1 MNANV
6 STPVAVSNE
15 IPRFDLSPNAHRI
28 ASDQEALAVARQLA
42 SEFAVEAA
50 ERDRERRLPAKEL
63 DQFSASGLWGITVP
77 KAYGG
82 AGVSFATLAEVIAI
96 ISAADPNLGQLPQNH
111 LAALDAIR
119 VTASEEQ
126 KLLWFGRA
134 LQGYRLGNAFSEA
147 KSKHVGAFETK
158 LKRDGDA
165 FVVNGEKFYATGALF
180 AHFIHIGAVNEDG
193 NVYLAI
199 APRDAP
205 GLRIIDSWSSF
216 GQRTTASGNVLIEN
230 VRVGPEAVI
239 PAYLGGERPSSNGS
253 VSQIIQAAV
262 DAGIARGA
270 IEETIRFVRGS
281 VRPWI
286 DSRQEHGYEDVF
298 TIAQIGDLEVK
309 LHAAEAVLQQAG
321 RAIDGILDNPSEEA
335 VAETAVKVAE
345 AKVLTTEIAI
355 LAANKLHELGG
366 TRSTL
371 GQYNFDR
378 HWRNARTHT
387 LHDPVRWKYFHVG
400 NHLLNGVAPPRHAWS

>member
-1 MNANV
+1 MNASV
-6 STPVAVSNE
+6 STPVALSNE
-15 IPRFDLSPNAHRI
+15 PPRFDLSPNAHRI
-28 ASDQEALAVARQLA
+28 GSDEEALAVARRLA

-63 DQFSASGLWGITVP
+63 DRFSGSGLWGITVP

-126 KLLWFGRA
+126 KLLWFGRV
-134 LQGYRLGNAFSEA
+134 LRGYRLGNAFSEA
-147 KSKHVGAFETK
+147 RSKHVGAFETR
-158 LKRDGDA
+158 LRRDGDA

-180 AHFIHIGAVNEDG
+180 AHFIHIGAVGEDG

-216 GQRTTASGNVLIEN
+216 GQRTTASGNVQIEN

-309 LHAAEAVLQQAG
+309 LHAAEVVLQQAG

-335 VAETAVKVAE
+335 VGETAVKVAE

-366 TRSTL
+366 ARSTL

>member
-1 MNANV
+1 MTKNV
-6 STPVAVSNE
+6 RLEDAVQRDVSFE
-15 IPRFDLSPNAHRI
+15 FSPNAHRI
-28 ASDQEALAVARQLA
+28 ASDADAVSVATRLAA
-42 SEFAVEAA
+42 EFAVEAGD
-50 ERDRERRLPAKEL
+50 RDKERRLPTKEI
-63 DQFSASGLWGITVP
+63 DIFSNSGLWAITIP

-82 AGVSFATLAEVIAI
+82 AGVSFVTLAEVIAT
-96 ISAADPNLGQLPQNH
+96 ISAADPSLGQLPQNH
-111 LAALDAIR
+111 FAALDAIR

-126 KLLWFGRA
+126 KRLWFDRV

-147 KSKHVGAFETK
+147 RSRHVGAFETT
-158 LKRDGDA
+158 LRRDGDR

-180 AHFIHIGAVNEDG
+180 AHFIHIGAADENG
-193 NVYLAI
+193 NIHLAI
-199 APRDAP
+199 APRDAK
-205 GLRIIDSWSSF
+205 GLTIIDSWSSF
-216 GQRTTASGNVLIEN
+216 GQRTTASGNVVIDHVGL
-230 VRVGPEAVI
+230 GPEAVI

-262 DAGIARGA
+262 DLGIARGA
-270 IEETIRFVRGS
+270 IDETLRFVRNH

-286 DSRQEHGYEDVF
+286 DSGQEYGHQDVF
-298 TIAQIGDLEVK
+298 TIAQIGDLQVK
-309 LHAAEAVLQQAG
+309 LHAAEVLIERAG
-321 RAIDGILDNPSEEA
+321 RAIDEILDDPSDA
-335 VAETAVKVAE
+335 SVAETAVKVAE

-355 LAANKLHELGG
+355 LSTNKLHELGG

>member
-1 MNANV
+1 MSANP
-6 STPVAVSNE
+6 STPTAVSSE
-15 IPRFDLSPNAHRI
+15 VPSFDLSPDAHRI
-28 ASDQEALAVARQLA
+28 ASDEEALAVARQLA
-42 SEFAVEAA
+42 DEFGVEAA
-50 ERDRERRLPAKEL
+50 ERDRERRLPAEEL
-63 DQFSASGLWGITVP
+63 DRFSASGLWGITVP

-82 AGVSFATLAEVIAI
+82 AGVSFATLAEVIAL

-126 KLLWFGRA
+126 KRLWFGRA

-147 KSKHVGAFETK
+147 RSKHVGAFETT
-158 LKRDGDA
+158 LRRDGDS
-165 FVVNGEKFYATGALF
+165 FVVKGEKFYATGALF
-180 AHFIHIGAVNEDG
+180 AHFIHIGAVGEDG

-199 APRDAP
+199 PPRDAP

-216 GQRTTASGNVLIEN
+216 GQRTTASGNVIVDN

-239 PAYLGGERPSSNGS
+239 AAYLGAERPSSNGS
-253 VSQIIQAAV
+253 VSQIIQAAI

-270 IEETIRFVRGS
+270 IDETIRFVRAHA
-281 VRPWI
+281 RPWL
-286 DSRQEHGYEDVF
+286 DSRQAHGYEDVF
-298 TIAQIGDLEVK
+298 TIAQVGDLEVK
-309 LHAAEAVLQQAG
+309 LHAAEALLERAG
-321 RAIDGILDNPSEEA
+321 RAIDQILDDPSEQA

-355 LAANKLHELGG
+355 LATNKLHELGG

-400 NHLLNGVAPPRHAWS
+400 NHLLNGVGPPRHAWS

>member
-1 MNANV
+1 MNRSV
-6 STPVAVSNE
+6 SRPKAVSKKA
-15 IPRFDLSPNAHRI
+15 PRFNLTPNADRI
-28 ASDQEALAVARQLA
+28 RSDEEALTVTRQLA
-42 SEFAVEAA
+42 AEFAEEAA

-63 DQFSASGLWGITVP
+63 DRFSGSGLWAITVP

-111 LAALDAIR
+111 LAAVDAIR

-126 KLLWFGRA
+126 KRLWFARV

-147 KSKHVGAFETK
+147 NSRHVGAFETTVRR
-158 LKRDGDA
+158 LGDS

-180 AHFIHIGAVNEDG
+180 AHFIHIGAVDENG
-193 NVYLAI
+193 NVHLAI

-205 GLRIIDSWSSF
+205 GLTIIDDWSSF
-216 GQRTTASGNVLIEN
+216 GQRTTASGNVLIDH

-270 IEETIRFVRGS
+270 IEETIRFVRNH
-281 VRPWI
+281 VRPWL

-309 LHAAEAVLQQAG
+309 LHAAEALLERAG
-321 RAIDGILDNPSEEA
+321 S
-335 VAETAVKVAE
+335 
-345 AKVLTTEIAI
+345 
-355 LAANKLHELGG
+355 
-366 TRSTL
+366 RSTR
-371 GQYNFDR
+371 FSTIR
-378 HWRNARTHT
+378 ARRRSAK
-387 LHDPVRWKYFHVG
+387 PQSKSPKRKC
-400 NHLLNGVAPPRHAWS
+400 